1 MKLLRIATLTFDR
14 PLDATSTIALEFGNV
29 KLTCKPATVHGKPS
43 DRRIAIAEMELANG
57 ISIDAD
63 GYILVPDEPRR
74 ACENAIESLA
84 NIIAVFNRCGRQIS
98 SATPWVAL
106 CDLQDAE
113 RSTLNA
119 SKGFRSPQSRTLAV
133 QWSLDLTDPKLIRA
147 LADRLP
153 GVALLAEAS
162 STKHS
167 VACYRELIRFLEHAF
182 ARPLNQ
188 LEKKLSQ
195 FLISGDLGYTR
206 VEVHDWVAPRHG
218 AIHGDRQESEDL
230 VMERDVRRFLPRM
243 EQAAYD
249 VLFNKTVWHDASQ
262 TRRPTLRHYAAI
274 TSAHT
279 TDIRLTQGHGYG
291 PIKAQI
297 LDPFDAYPLNLEG
310 ILNPPPRDWWYQ
322 PPKPSPA
329 VA

>member
-14 PLDATSTIALEFGNV
+14 PLDATSTIAMQFDKV
-29 KLTCKPATVHGKPS
+29 KVICTPATLRGKSS
-43 DRRIAIAEMELANG
+43 DCRIAIAEIELASG
-57 ISIDAD
+57 VSIDAD
-63 GYILVPDEPRR
+63 GYILAPEEPRR

-84 NIIAVFNRCGRQIS
+84 NIIAVFNRSARQIS

-106 CDLQDAE
+106 CELQDAE

-119 SKGFRSPQSRTLAV
+119 SKGFRGPQGTVAAHS
-133 QWSLDLTDPKLIRA
+133 SLDLTDPNLVQA
-147 LADRLP
+147 LADRIP

-167 VACYRELIRFLEHAF
+167 VARYRELIRFLEHAF

-206 VEVHDWVAPRHG
+206 AEVQYWVAPRHG
-218 AIHGDRQESEDL
+218 AIHGDQQQPEDL

-249 VLFNKTVWHDASQ
+249 VLFNKAVWHDASQ
-262 TRRPTLRHYAAI
+262 TRRKTLRHHAAT
-274 TSAHT
+274 TSTDT
-279 TDIRLTQGHGYG
+279 TAIRMTRGHDFSMH
-291 PIKAQI
+291 AQV

-322 PPKPSPA
+322 PPK
-329 VA
+329 